1 MVSKIIIIFLIG
13 MITVMKVDLI
23 KNRVENAVRYKFSS
37 VVSAF
42 YIVR

>member
-1 MVSKIIIIFLIG
+1 MVSKILIIFLIG
-13 MITVMKVDLI
+13 MIMLMKVDI
-23 KNRVENAVRYKFSS
+23 VKNRVKNALRYKFSS